1 MTNLIK
7 ELNLNNIAFKTDEPM
22 SLHTSFK
29 TGGKA
34 KVFIDIDNSE
44 TLGRVLRICD
54 ETGSDVFILGKGSNL
69 LVSDDGICDKAVI
82 HLTTDFSAMKLIDET
97 TVEVE
102 AGASLAS
109 LCKFALSNSLTGLE
123 FAYGIPGSCGGA
135 AYMNAG
141 AYGGEMKD
149 VVVRVNHIDKNG
161 NVGHYCGDELKFAYR
176 RSAYTDSD
184 LIITSL
190 VIKLEKGDK
199 TEIEAKMTDIMGR
212 RVEKQPL
219 EYPSAG
225 SVFKRPEGYFAGAL
239 IEQSGLKGQR
249 IGGAMVSEKHAG
261 FIINYDGATTTDVIN
276 LIRHCQKTV
285 YDKFK
290 VELET
295 EIKFV

>member
-1 MTNLIK
+1 MTNLIN
-7 ELNLNNIAFKTDEPM
+7 EFNLNNISFISEEPM

-34 KVFIDIDNSE
+34 QVFVDVDNADS
-44 TLGRVLRICD
+44 LGRVLKICD
-54 ETGSDVFILGKGSNL
+54 ENNKDVFILGKGSNL
-69 LVSDDGICDKAVI
+69 LVSDDGIRDRVVI

-109 LCKFALSNSLTGLE
+109 LCKFALANSLTGLE

-149 VVVRVNHIDKNG
+149 VIVRVNHIDKKG
-161 NVGHYCGDELKFAYR
+161 NAGSYSGDELKFSYR
-176 RSAYTDSD
+176 KSAYTDSD
-184 LIITSL
+184 LVITSL

-199 TEIEAKMTDIMGR
+199 SEIEEKMTDIMGR
-212 RVEKQPL
+212 RVAKQPL

-261 FIINYDGATTTDVIN
+261 FIINYDSATTTDVIN

-285 YDKFK
+285 SDKFG
-290 VELET
+290 VSLET

>member
-7 ELNLNNIAFKTDEPM
+7 KLDINNILYKLNEPM
-22 SLHTSFK
+22 SSHTSFK
-29 TGGKA
+29 TGGNA
-34 KVFIDIDNSE
+34 ALFVEINSEE
-44 TLGRVLRICD
+44 TLGRVLQLCN
-54 ETGSDVFILGKGSNL
+54 EEGKDVFVLGKGSNL
-69 LVSDDGICDKAVI
+69 LVSDNGISDKVVI
-82 HLTTDFSAMKLIDET
+82 HISQSFADMELINET
-97 TVEVE
+97 TIKVS

-109 LCKFALSNSLTGLE
+109 LCKFALANSLTGLE

-149 VVVRVNHIDKNG
+149 VVVEVNHIDRDG
-161 NVGHYCGDELKFAYR
+161 NTGSFSGDELKFGYR
-176 RSAYTDSD
+176 RSAYTNTD

-190 VIKLEKGDK
+190 VLKLQKGNKD
-199 TEIEAKMTDIMGR
+199 EIEATMTETMAK
-212 RVEKQPL
+212 RVDKQPL

-239 IEQSGLKGQR
+239 IEQSGLKGKR

-261 FIINYDGATTTDVIN
+261 FIINYDSATTTDVIN
-276 LIRHCQKTV
+276 LIKHCQETV
-285 YDKFK
+285 YDKFG
-290 VELET
+290 VNLET

>member
-1 MTNLIK
+1 MTNLIN

-34 KVFIDIDNSE
+34 KVFIDVDNHE

-54 ETGSDVFILGKGSNL
+54 KTDSDVFVLGKGSNL
-69 LVSDDGICDKAVI
+69 LVSDDGIGDRAVI

-97 TVEVE
+97 TIEVE

-149 VVVRVNHIDKNG
+149 VVLRVNHIDKKG
-161 NVGHYCGDELKFAYR
+161 NVGCYCGDELKFAYR
-176 RSAYTDSD
+176 RSAYTNSD

-190 VIKLEKGDK
+190 VIKLQKGDK
-199 TEIEAKMTDIMGR
+199 AEIEAKMTDIMGR

-239 IEQSGLKGQR
+239 IEQSGLKGHR

-261 FIINYDGATTTDVIN
+261 FIINYDGATTTDVKN

>member
-1 MTNLIK
+1 MTNLINK
-7 ELNLNNIAFKTDEPM
+7 FDLNKIQYKLDEPM
-22 SLHTSFK
+22 SNHTSFK

-34 KVFIDIDNSE
+34 ALFVHIDSE
-44 TLGRVLRICD
+44 DKLGRVLALCKEENKDIF
-54 ETGSDVFILGKGSNL
+54 VLGKGSNL
-69 LVSDDGICDKAVI
+69 LVSDDGIRDKVVI
-82 HLTTDFSAMKLIDET
+82 HISTDFADMKLLDET
-97 TVEVE
+97 TIEVS

-109 LCKFALSNSLTGLE
+109 LCKFALANSLTGLE

-149 VVVRVNHIDKNG
+149 VVVKVNHIDMDG
-161 NVGHYCGDELKFAYR
+161 NKGSFSSNELKFAYR
-176 RSAYTDSD
+176 KSAYTDSG

-190 VIKLEKGDK
+190 VLKLEKGDK
-199 TEIEAKMTDIMGR
+199 SVIEATMTETMGK
-212 RVEKQPL
+212 RVDKQPL

-239 IEQSGLKGQR
+239 IEQSDLKGKR

-261 FIINYDGATTTDVIN
+261 FIINYDKATTTDVIN
-276 LIRHCQKTV
+276 LIKHCQETV
-285 YDKFK
+285 YNKFGVK
-290 VELET
+290 LET

>member
-1 MTNLIK
+1 MTNLIN
-7 ELNLNNIAFKTDEPM
+7 ELNLNNISYKTDEPM

-34 KVFIDIDNSE
+34 SCFIDIDSLE
-44 TLGRVLRICD
+44 TLGKVLKICKEAD
-54 ETGSDVFILGKGSNL
+54 ADVFILGKGSNL
-69 LVSDDGICDKAVI
+69 LVSDDGINDRVVLHI
-82 HLTTDFSAMKLIDET
+82 STDFAGMKIIDET

-109 LCKFALSNSLTGLE
+109 LCKFALANSLTGLE

-161 NVGHYCGDELKFAYR
+161 NAGSFCGEELKFGYR
-176 RSAYTDSD
+176 KSAYTDSG

-190 VIKLEKGDK
+190 VLKLEKGDK
-199 TEIEAKMTDIMGR
+199 SEIEAKMTDIMGR

-239 IEQSGLKGQR
+239 IEQSGLKGKR

-261 FIINYDGATTTDVIN
+261 FIINYDSATTTDVIN
-276 LIRHCQKTV
+276 LIKHCQKTV
-285 YDKFK
+285 YDKFE
-290 VELET
+290 VNLET

>member
-1 MTNLIK
+1 MTNLIN
-7 ELNLNNIAFKTDEPM
+7 EFNNQNINYKLDEPM
-22 SLHTSFK
+22 SAHTSFK
-29 TGGKA
+29 TGGNAAVFVDIADFDTLK
-34 KVFIDIDNSE
+34 KVLDICK
-44 TLGRVLRICD
+44 GK
-54 ETGSDVFILGKGSNL
+54 DVFILGKGSNL
-69 LVSDDGICDKAVI
+69 LVSDDGIRDRVVI
-82 HLTTDFSAMKLIDET
+82 HLSTDFAGMKLLDET
-97 TVEVE
+97 TIEVE

-109 LCKFALSNSLTGLE
+109 LCKFALANSLTGLE

-149 VVVRVNHIDKNG
+149 VIVSVNHIDRDG
-161 NVGHYCGDELKFAYR
+161 NIGSYSGDELKFAYR
-176 RSAYTDSD
+176 KSAYTDSD

-190 VIKLEKGDK
+190 VLKLEKGYK
-199 TEIEAKMTDIMGR
+199 EEIEATMTDIMGR

-239 IEQSGLKGQR
+239 IERSALKGVS

-261 FIINYDGATTTDVIN
+261 FIINYDKATTTDVIN

-285 YDKFK
+285 YDKFG
-290 VELET
+290 VNLET